1 MNGYAG
7 SRIPR
12 NIEAKVLDAQ
22 SNALNGPTGS
32 RWNMGSL
39 MMQRALLTESELWSL
54 EQQVLVTCSIMEER
68 LLYFSSF
75 CLQTIFFLRKNLIK
89 DNKAPLLELE
99 KIAQWLRVLATLP
112 EDLNWIPNT
121 HTAAQTIC
129 NSNSRGFDAHFWLIH
144 IQTLTNIK

>member
-1 MNGYAG
+1 MNGYTG

-99 KIAQWLRVLATLP
+99 K
-112 EDLNWIPNT
+112 
-121 HTAAQTIC
+121 
-129 NSNSRGFDAHFWLIH
+129 NSSVAKSTGHSSRGLELNSKHTYSSTKLFVTP
-144 IQTLTNIK
+144 IQGDLMPTSGWYISKH